1 MNVQTSYK
9 DLNID
14 INKSYMIGDRYS
26 DYLAAKKTKIKFLL
40 VVNKFILNGKKN
52 YKNLNQA
59 INSIL

>member
-1 MNVQTSYK
+1 MFKQAIK

-40 VVNKFILNGKKN
+40 VGNKFKLKGKKN